1 MKTKSELGRMNLQDV
16 IAYAKTLGVARFKV
30 GSGFAFDNFSKWT
43 KAEIIEMIL
52 AKQ

>member
-1 MKTKSELGRMNLQDV
+1 MKTKSELNRMNLRDL

-30 GSGFAFDNFSKWT
+30 GSGFTFDDFSKWT
-43 KAEIIEMIL
+43 KAEIIEMIQ